1 MRSIQRILKQ
11 TSSLVKVALTLLLTK
26 MYNNESFIATL
37 ILSIPEF
44 WDSLY
49 SDSTTLD
56 HATKVKYSRQKRLQV
71 VIPFLI
77 TFFLLLL
84 LQPKNFDAL
93 LLKILISKSEVILQ
107 YVFEI
112 LNKTSKK
119 RLRKYFRN
127 RK

>member
-1 MRSIQRILKQ
+1 MRSIKKILKQ
-11 TSSLVKVALTLLLTK
+11 KSLLVKVAATLLLTK

-56 HATKVKYSRQKRLQV
+56 NATKAEYSRQKRLQV

>member
-1 MRSIQRILKQ
+1 MRSIKKILKQ
-11 TSSLVKVALTLLLTK
+11 KSLLVKVAATLLLTK

-56 HATKVKYSRQKRLQV
+56 NATKAEYSRQKRLQV

-77 TFFLLLL
+77 IFFLLLL

>member
-11 TSSLVKVALTLLLTK
+11 TSSLVKVASTLLLTK

-56 HATKVKYSRQKRLQV
+56 SATKAEYSRQKRLQV

>member
-1 MRSIQRILKQ
+1 MRSIKKIFKQ
-11 TSSLVKVALTLLLTK
+11 KSLLVKVASTLLLTK

-56 HATKVKYSRQKRLQV
+56 NATKAEYSRQKRLQV

>member
-1 MRSIQRILKQ
+1 MRSIKKLLKQ
-11 TSSLVKVALTLLLTK
+11 KSLLVKVAATLLLTK

-56 HATKVKYSRQKRLQV
+56 NATKAEYSRQKRLQV

>member
-1 MRSIQRILKQ
+1 MRSIKKILKQ
-11 TSSLVKVALTLLLTK
+11 KSLLVKVASTLLLTK

-56 HATKVKYSRQKRLQV
+56 NATKAEYSRQKRLQV

>member
-1 MRSIQRILKQ
+1 MRSLKKILKQ
-11 TSSLVKVALTLLLTK
+11 KSLLVKVASTLLLTK

-56 HATKVKYSRQKRLQV
+56 NATKAEYSRQKRLQV

>member
-1 MRSIQRILKQ
+1 M
-11 TSSLVKVALTLLLTK
+11 KVASTLLLTK

-56 HATKVKYSRQKRLQV
+56 NATKAEYSRQKRLQV